1 MYAISKKILTQRLT
15 QNATPLATF
24 SDKKHPRSNVMYT
37 ELISDPVLTVKKLYA
52 EVGYDFT
59 PEYEGRLKTYIEENN
74 KEREK
79 LKKKGGKK
87 LHSYDVKDFGLKEE
101 AIEEQFEWYKK
112 KFFTTK

>member
-1 MYAISKKILTQRLT
+1 
-15 QNATPLATF
+15 
-24 SDKKHPRSNVMYT
+24 MYT

-59 PEYEGRLKTYIEENN
+59 PEYEARLKTYIEENN

-112 KFFTTK
+112 KFFTAK